1 MHLLESNPAA
11 KRIIMTA
18 RTNCV
23 AVITILLDTTSY
35 IAAENTADSAAAIRY
50 AHHRPERNT
59 ATNFADCATVE
70 RRPISIGNIP
80 GKQTEMHAMPL
91 LNPNINADK
100 MSIVVIVFVVK
111 LFAK

>member
-35 IAAENTADSAAAIRY
+35 IAAENTADSVAAIRY